1 MNRFRQAVR
10 VWSAVLAL
18 SVAIPA
24 QTPGTKDTAA
34 PSHPTARETT
44 SDPAEDAQIQAKVRA
59 AQAAWDSGPSAP
71 PSSGSPVSGASLGGL
86 LVQVFASLAILGF
99 AALVLVFLLRRAR
112 GGKTSSQTKG
122 GLVDIL
128 ETKSAGPSR
137 QIAMIR
143 LHNRVVAVAF
153 TGQSST
159 LLSEFTG
166 NEAAEIVAD
175 TGDGKTPIREFAA
188 TLDSL
193 MDRFRPSPGQ
203 TPRPTGHEEAR

>member
-1 MNRFRQAVR
+1 MNGFRRQLLA
-10 VWSAVLAL
+10 WSLLLGL
-18 SVAIPA
+18 SSSLPA
-24 QTPGTKDTAA
+24 QTPGIGDTAVPNPPA
-34 PSHPTARETT
+34 TRETIA
-44 SDPAEDAQIQAKVRA
+44 DPKEEAEIQAKVRA

-71 PSSGSPVSGASLGGL
+71 ASSGSPVSGASLGGL

-99 AALVLVFLLRRAR
+99 AALVLVFLLRRAK
-112 GGKTSSQTKG
+112 GGKGGSQNKG

-128 ETKSAGPSR
+128 ETRSVGPSR

-188 TLDSL
+188 TLDTL
-193 MDRFRPSPGQ
+193 MGRFRHIPGQ
-203 TPRPTGHEEAR
+203 PPRPAGQEDAG

>member
-1 MNRFRQAVR
+1 MNGFRRTMLA
-10 VWSAVLAL
+10 WCATLAL
-18 SVAIPA
+18 SSSIPA
-24 QTPGTKDTAA
+24 QTPGLGDSTAPA
-34 PSHPTARETT
+34 PQPTHSAAV
-44 SDPAEDAQIQAKVRA
+44 DPAEEAEIQAKVRA
-59 AQAAWDSGPSAP
+59 AQAAWDSGPNAVA
-71 PSSGSPVSGASLGGL
+71 SSGSPVSGASLGGI

-112 GGKTSSQTKG
+112 GGKTSSQTRG

-128 ETKSAGPSR
+128 ETKSVGPAR
-137 QIAMIR
+137 QIAMLR

-153 TGQSST
+153 TGQSVA
-159 LLSEFTG
+159 LLTEFCG

-193 MDRFRPSPGQ
+193 MDRFRHAPGHA
-203 TPRPTGHEEAR
+203 PRATGQEDAA